1 MNGYRLI
8 LSNPTPS
15 PREMTIPAGRRLG
28 ISEGVVTTSQEV
40 TIEIDSFTRLAIY
53 YDAAGNRV
61 LDRRTIDDI
70 NVIGEVEMID
80 VSMNGA
86 SIVPVEID
94 NSELNGSKASRDLF
108 SARARD
114 LCEGITEDA
123 DRRMGG
129 SMLVAQLSYLR
140 SQRHGQRVG
149 IYSPAAL
156 NLRCDDGTDTLY
168 SLMSAGDI
176 SLTTCVGN
184 GYNRSGALE
193 LCVRNNTDTELRVRI
208 PQGALFEQ
216 AVELDAAD
224 GLLRPGQGVA
234 EPERHLAPLVV
245 LEEELEA
252 AGRGVAKVDADLI
265 VAGLGED
272 LPRVAQVLVGVADAG
287 NVLGVAVEAKVDAVA
302 EYVLHADDVVLGEL
316 RRVEPG
322 GFVVDV
328 EVVDELALVSSTPS
342 PRARLCAV

>member
-1 MNGYRLI
+1 MIGYRLI

-80 VSMNGA
+80 VAVNGT

-94 NSELNGSKASRDLF
+94 NSELNGSKVSRDLF

-140 SQRHGQRVG
+140 SQRDGQRVG

-216 AVELDAAD
+216 AEWN
-224 GLLRPGQGVA
+224 GNQN
-234 EPERHLAPLVV
+234 LVV
-245 LEEELEA
+245 MEEQFVIIGPAKEETFPLFA
-252 AGRGVAKVDADLI
+252 CCANASAGAPNDDVMNI
-265 VAGLGED
+265 TPFIFED
-272 LPRVAQVLVGVADAG
+272 LGDSFEDQSRVWRSFD
-287 NVLGVAVEAKVDAVA
+287 
-302 EYVLHADDVVLGEL
+302 GE
-316 RRVEPG
+316 G
-322 GFVVDV
+322 GR
-328 EVVDELALVSSTPS
+328 T
-342 PRARLCAV
+342 RL

>member
-1 MNGYRLI
+1 
-8 LSNPTPS
+8 
-15 PREMTIPAGRRLG
+15 
-28 ISEGVVTTSQEV
+28 VVLVVEAA
-40 TIEIDSFTRLAIY
+40 ERTR
-53 YDAAGNRV
+53 
-61 LDRRTIDDI
+61 
-70 NVIGEVEMID
+70 
-80 VSMNGA
+80 
-86 SIVPVEID
+86 
-94 NSELNGSKASRDLF
+94 
-108 SARARD
+108 
-114 LCEGITEDA
+114 
-123 DRRMGG
+123 
-129 SMLVAQLSYLR
+129 
-140 SQRHGQRVG
+140 
-149 IYSPAAL
+149 
-156 NLRCDDGTDTLY
+156 
-168 SLMSAGDI
+168 
-176 SLTTCVGN
+176 
-184 GYNRSGALE
+184 
-193 LCVRNNTDTELRVRI
+193 
-208 PQGALFEQ
+208 ALFEQ

>member
-15 PREMTIPAGRRLG
+15 PRDMTIPAGRRLG
-28 ISEGVVTTSQEV
+28 INEGVISTSQEV
-40 TIEIDSFTRLAIY
+40 TIEIDPFTRLAIY

-70 NVIGEVEMID
+70 NVIGEVEVID
-80 VSMNGA
+80 IAVNGA

-94 NSELNGSKASRDLF
+94 NSELNGSKVSRDLF

-140 SQRHGQRVG
+140 SQRDGQRVG

-176 SLTTCVGN
+176 SLTTCVGK

-216 AVELDAAD
+216 AEWN
-224 GLLRPGQGVA
+224 GNQN
-234 EPERHLAPLVV
+234 LVV
-245 LEEELEA
+245 KEEQFVIIGPAKEETFPLFA
-252 AGRGVAKVDADLI
+252 CCANASAGA
-265 VAGLGED
+265 
-272 LPRVAQVLVGVADAG
+272 P
-287 NVLGVAVEAKVDAVA
+287 N
-302 EYVLHADDVVLGEL
+302 DDVMNITPFIFEDQSRVWRSFDGE
-316 RRVEPG
+316 G
-322 GFVVDV
+322 GR
-328 EVVDELALVSSTPS
+328 T
-342 PRARLCAV
+342 RL

>member
-1 MNGYRLI
+1 MIGYRLI

-15 PREMTIPAGRRLG
+15 PREMTILAGRRLG

-80 VSMNGA
+80 VSVNGA
-86 SIVPVEID
+86 SIVPVDID
-94 NSELNGSKASRDLF
+94 NSELNGSKVSRDLF

-140 SQRHGQRVG
+140 SQRDGQRVG

-156 NLRCDDGTDTLY
+156 NLRCDDGVDTLY

-216 AVELDAAD
+216 AEWN
-224 GLLRPGQGVA
+224 GNQN
-234 EPERHLAPLVV
+234 LVV
-245 LEEELEA
+245 KEEQFVIIGPAKEETFPLFA
-252 AGRGVAKVDADLI
+252 CCANASAGAPNNDVMNI
-265 VAGLGED
+265 TPFIFED
-272 LPRVAQVLVGVADAG
+272 LGDTYEDQGRVWRSFD
-287 NVLGVAVEAKVDAVA
+287 
-302 EYVLHADDVVLGEL
+302 GE
-316 RRVEPG
+316 G
-322 GFVVDV
+322 GR
-328 EVVDELALVSSTPS
+328 T
-342 PRARLCAV
+342 RL

>member
-1 MNGYRLI
+1 MIGYRLI

-15 PREMTIPAGRRLG
+15 PREMTILAGRRLG

-80 VSMNGA
+80 VSVNGA
-86 SIVPVEID
+86 SIVPVDID
-94 NSELNGSKASRDLF
+94 NSELNGSKVSRDLF

-140 SQRHGQRVG
+140 SQRDGQRVG

-156 NLRCDDGTDTLY
+156 NLRCDDGVDTLY

-216 AVELDAAD
+216 AEWN
-224 GLLRPGQGVA
+224 GNQN
-234 EPERHLAPLVV
+234 LVV
-245 LEEELEA
+245 KEEQFVIIGPAKEETFPLFA
-252 AGRGVAKVDADLI
+252 CCANASAGAPNDDVMNI
-265 VAGLGED
+265 TPFIFED
-272 LPRVAQVLVGVADAG
+272 LGDTYEDQGRVWRSFD
-287 NVLGVAVEAKVDAVA
+287 
-302 EYVLHADDVVLGEL
+302 GE
-316 RRVEPG
+316 G
-322 GFVVDV
+322 GR
-328 EVVDELALVSSTPS
+328 T
-342 PRARLCAV
+342 RL

>member
-1 MNGYRLI
+1 MIGYRLI

-15 PREMTIPAGRRLG
+15 PREMTILAGRRLG

-80 VSMNGA
+80 VSVNGA

-94 NSELNGSKASRDLF
+94 NSELNGSKVSRDLF

-140 SQRHGQRVG
+140 SQRDGQRVG

-156 NLRCDDGTDTLY
+156 NLRCDDGVDTLY
-168 SLMSAGDI
+168 SLMSSGDI
-176 SLTTCVGN
+176 SLTTCVGK

-216 AVELDAAD
+216 AEWN
-224 GLLRPGQGVA
+224 GNQN
-234 EPERHLAPLVV
+234 LVV
-245 LEEELEA
+245 KEEQFVIIGPAKEETFPLFA
-252 AGRGVAKVDADLI
+252 CCANASAGAPNDDVMNI
-265 VAGLGED
+265 TPFIFED
-272 LPRVAQVLVGVADAG
+272 LGDSFEDQSRVWRSFD
-287 NVLGVAVEAKVDAVA
+287 
-302 EYVLHADDVVLGEL
+302 GE
-316 RRVEPG
+316 G
-322 GFVVDV
+322 GR
-328 EVVDELALVSSTPS
+328 T
-342 PRARLCAV
+342 RL

>member
-1 MNGYRLI
+1 VNGYRLI

-15 PREMTIPAGRRLG
+15 PRDMTILAGRRLG
-28 ISEGVVTTSQEV
+28 INEGVVTTSQEV
-40 TIEIDSFTRLAIY
+40 TIEIDPFTRLAIY

-70 NVIGEVEMID
+70 NVIDEVEMID
-80 VSMNGA
+80 VSVNGA
-86 SIVPVEID
+86 SIVPVDID
-94 NSELNGSKASRDLF
+94 NSELNGSKVSRDLF

-140 SQRHGQRVG
+140 SQRDGQRVG

-156 NLRCDDGTDTLY
+156 NLRCDDGVDTLY

-176 SLTTCVGN
+176 SLTTCVGK

-216 AVELDAAD
+216 AEWN
-224 GLLRPGQGVA
+224 GNQN
-234 EPERHLAPLVV
+234 LVV
-245 LEEELEA
+245 KEEQFVIIGPAKEETFPLFA
-252 AGRGVAKVDADLI
+252 CCANASAGAPNDDVMNI
-265 VAGLGED
+265 TPFIFED
-272 LPRVAQVLVGVADAG
+272 LGDTYEDQGRVWRSFD
-287 NVLGVAVEAKVDAVA
+287 
-302 EYVLHADDVVLGEL
+302 GE
-316 RRVEPG
+316 G
-322 GFVVDV
+322 GR
-328 EVVDELALVSSTPS
+328 T
-342 PRARLCAV
+342 RL

>member
-1 MNGYRLI
+1 VNGYCLI
-8 LSNPTPS
+8 LSNPTPRT
-15 PREMTIPAGRRLG
+15 REMTIPPGRRLG
-28 ISEGVVTTSQEV
+28 INEGVISTSQEV
-40 TIEIDSFTRLAIY
+40 TIEIDPFTRLAIY

-80 VSMNGA
+80 VTVNGA

-94 NSELNGSKASRDLF
+94 NSELNGSKVSRDLF

-140 SQRHGQRVG
+140 SQRDGQRVG

-156 NLRCDDGTDTLY
+156 NLRCDDGVDTLY

-184 GYNRSGALE
+184 GYNKSGALE

-216 AVELDAAD
+216 AEWN
-224 GLLRPGQGVA
+224 GNQN
-234 EPERHLAPLVV
+234 LVV
-245 LEEELEA
+245 KEEQFVIIGPAKEETFPLFA
-252 AGRGVAKVDADLI
+252 CCANASAGAPNDDVMNI
-265 VAGLGED
+265 TPFIFED
-272 LPRVAQVLVGVADAG
+272 LGDSFEDQSRVWHSFD
-287 NVLGVAVEAKVDAVA
+287 
-302 EYVLHADDVVLGEL
+302 GE
-316 RRVEPG
+316 G
-322 GFVVDV
+322 GR
-328 EVVDELALVSSTPS
+328 T
-342 PRARLCAV
+342 RL

>member
-15 PREMTIPAGRRLG
+15 PREMTILAGRRLG

-80 VSMNGA
+80 VSVNGA

-94 NSELNGSKASRDLF
+94 NSELNGSKVSRDLF

-140 SQRHGQRVG
+140 SQRDGQRVG

-156 NLRCDDGTDTLY
+156 NLRCDDGVDTLY

-216 AVELDAAD
+216 AEWN
-224 GLLRPGQGVA
+224 GNQN
-234 EPERHLAPLVV
+234 LVV
-245 LEEELEA
+245 KEEQFVIIGPAKEETFPLFA
-252 AGRGVAKVDADLI
+252 CCANASAGAPNDDI
-265 VAGLGED
+265 MNITPFIFED
-272 LPRVAQVLVGVADAG
+272 LGDTYEDQGRVWRSFD
-287 NVLGVAVEAKVDAVA
+287 
-302 EYVLHADDVVLGEL
+302 GE
-316 RRVEPG
+316 G
-322 GFVVDV
+322 GR
-328 EVVDELALVSSTPS
+328 T
-342 PRARLCAV
+342 RL

>member
-1 MNGYRLI
+1 MIGYRLI

-15 PREMTIPAGRRLG
+15 PREMTILAGRRLG

-70 NVIGEVEMID
+70 NVIGEVEVID
-80 VSMNGA
+80 IAVNGA

-94 NSELNGSKASRDLF
+94 NSELNGSKVSRDLF

-140 SQRHGQRVG
+140 SQRDGQRVG

-156 NLRCDDGTDTLY
+156 NLRCDDGVDTLY

-184 GYNRSGALE
+184 GYNKSGALE
-193 LCVRNNTDTELRVRI
+193 LCVRNNTERELRVRI

-216 AVELDAAD
+216 AEWN
-224 GLLRPGQGVA
+224 GNQN
-234 EPERHLAPLVV
+234 LVV
-245 LEEELEA
+245 KEEQFVIIGPAKEETFPLFA
-252 AGRGVAKVDADLI
+252 CCANASAGAPNDDVMNI
-265 VAGLGED
+265 TPFIFED
-272 LPRVAQVLVGVADAG
+272 LGDSFEDQSRVWRSFD
-287 NVLGVAVEAKVDAVA
+287 
-302 EYVLHADDVVLGEL
+302 GE
-316 RRVEPG
+316 G
-322 GFVVDV
+322 GR
-328 EVVDELALVSSTPS
+328 T
-342 PRARLCAV
+342 RL

>member
-1 MNGYRLI
+1 MNGYCLI
-8 LSNPTPS
+8 LSNPTPRT
-15 PREMTIPAGRRLG
+15 REMTVPVGRRLG
-28 ISEGVVTTSQEV
+28 INEGVISTSQEV
-40 TIEIDSFTRLAIY
+40 TIEIDPFTRLAIY
-53 YDAAGNRV
+53 YDTAGNRV

-80 VSMNGA
+80 IAVNGT

-94 NSELNGSKASRDLF
+94 NSELNGSKVSRDLF

-140 SQRHGQRVG
+140 SQRDGQRVG

-156 NLRCDDGTDTLY
+156 NLRCDDGVDTLF

-184 GYNRSGALE
+184 GYNRTGALE
-193 LCVRNNTDTELRVRI
+193 LCVRNNTDTELRARI

-216 AVELDAAD
+216 AEWN
-224 GLLRPGQGVA
+224 GNQN
-234 EPERHLAPLVV
+234 LVV
-245 LEEELEA
+245 KEEQFVIIGPAKEETFPLFA
-252 AGRGVAKVDADLI
+252 CCANASAGAPNDDVMNI
-265 VAGLGED
+265 TPFIFED
-272 LPRVAQVLVGVADAG
+272 LGDSFEDQSRVWHSFD
-287 NVLGVAVEAKVDAVA
+287 
-302 EYVLHADDVVLGEL
+302 GE
-316 RRVEPG
+316 G
-322 GFVVDV
+322 GR
-328 EVVDELALVSSTPS
+328 T
-342 PRARLCAV
+342 RL

>member
-15 PREMTIPAGRRLG
+15 PREMTILAGRRLG

-80 VSMNGA
+80 VSVNGA
-86 SIVPVEID
+86 SIIPVEID
-94 NSELNGSKASRDLF
+94 NSELNGSKVSRDLF

-140 SQRHGQRVG
+140 SQRDGQRVG

-176 SLTTCVGN
+176 SLTTCVGK

-216 AVELDAAD
+216 AEWN
-224 GLLRPGQGVA
+224 GNQN
-234 EPERHLAPLVV
+234 LVV
-245 LEEELEA
+245 KEEQFVIIGPAKEETFPLFA
-252 AGRGVAKVDADLI
+252 CCANASAGAPNDDVMNI
-265 VAGLGED
+265 TPFIFED
-272 LPRVAQVLVGVADAG
+272 LGDSFEDQSRVWRSFD
-287 NVLGVAVEAKVDAVA
+287 
-302 EYVLHADDVVLGEL
+302 GE
-316 RRVEPG
+316 G
-322 GFVVDV
+322 GR
-328 EVVDELALVSSTPS
+328 T
-342 PRARLCAV
+342 RL

>member
-1 MNGYRLI
+1 MIGYRLI

-15 PREMTIPAGRRLG
+15 PRDMTILAGRRLG
-28 ISEGVVTTSQEV
+28 INEGVVTTSQEV

-80 VSMNGA
+80 VSVNGA
-86 SIVPVEID
+86 SIIPVDID
-94 NSELNGSKASRDLF
+94 NSELNGSKVSRDLF

-140 SQRHGQRVG
+140 SQRDGQRVG

-176 SLTTCVGN
+176 SLTTCVGK
-184 GYNRSGALE
+184 GYK
-193 LCVRNNTDTELRVRI
+193 I
-208 PQGALFEQ
+208 
-216 AVELDAAD
+216 
-224 GLLRPGQGVA
+224 
-234 EPERHLAPLVV
+234 
-245 LEEELEA
+245 
-252 AGRGVAKVDADLI
+252 GRAHV
-265 VAGLGED
+265 
-272 LPRVAQVLVGVADAG
+272 
-287 NVLGVAVEAKVDAVA
+287 
-302 EYVLHADDVVLGEL
+302 
-316 RRVEPG
+316 
-322 GFVVDV
+322 
-328 EVVDELALVSSTPS
+328 
-342 PRARLCAV
+342 

>member
-1 MNGYRLI
+1 MNGYCLI
-8 LSNPTPS
+8 LSNPTP
-15 PREMTIPAGRRLG
+15 RTRDMTIPAGRRLG

-80 VSMNGA
+80 VSVNGA

-94 NSELNGSKASRDLF
+94 NSELNGSKVSRDLF

-140 SQRHGQRVG
+140 SQRDGQRVG

-216 AVELDAAD
+216 AEWN
-224 GLLRPGQGVA
+224 GNQN
-234 EPERHLAPLVV
+234 LVV
-245 LEEELEA
+245 KEEQFVIIGPAKEETFPLFA
-252 AGRGVAKVDADLI
+252 CCANASAGAPNDDVMNI
-265 VAGLGED
+265 TPFIFED
-272 LPRVAQVLVGVADAG
+272 LGDSFEDQSRVWRSFD
-287 NVLGVAVEAKVDAVA
+287 
-302 EYVLHADDVVLGEL
+302 GE
-316 RRVEPG
+316 G
-322 GFVVDV
+322 GR
-328 EVVDELALVSSTPS
+328 T
-342 PRARLCAV
+342 RL

>member
-1 MNGYRLI
+1 MNGYCLI
-8 LSNPTPS
+8 LSNPTPRT
-15 PREMTIPAGRRLG
+15 REMTIPVGRRLG
-28 ISEGVVTTSQEV
+28 INEGVISTAQEV
-40 TIEIDSFTRLAIY
+40 TIEIDPFTRLAIY

-70 NVIGEVEMID
+70 NVIGEVEVID
-80 VSMNGA
+80 IAVNGA

-94 NSELNGSKASRDLF
+94 NSELNGSKVSRDLF

-140 SQRHGQRVG
+140 SQRDGQRVG

-156 NLRCDDGTDTLY
+156 NLRCDDGVDTLF

-176 SLTTCVGN
+176 SLTTCVGK

-216 AVELDAAD
+216 AEWN
-224 GLLRPGQGVA
+224 GNQN
-234 EPERHLAPLVV
+234 LVV
-245 LEEELEA
+245 KEEQFVIIGPAKEETFPLFA
-252 AGRGVAKVDADLI
+252 CCANASAGAPNDDVMNI
-265 VAGLGED
+265 TPFIFED
-272 LPRVAQVLVGVADAG
+272 LGDSFEDQSRVWRSFD
-287 NVLGVAVEAKVDAVA
+287 
-302 EYVLHADDVVLGEL
+302 GE
-316 RRVEPG
+316 G
-322 GFVVDV
+322 GR
-328 EVVDELALVSSTPS
+328 T
-342 PRARLCAV
+342 RL

>member
-1 MNGYRLI
+1 MIGYRLI

-15 PREMTIPAGRRLG
+15 PRDMTIPAGRRLG

-70 NVIGEVEMID
+70 NVIDEVEMID
-80 VSMNGA
+80 VSVNGA
-86 SIVPVEID
+86 SIVPVDID
-94 NSELNGSKASRDLF
+94 NSELNGSKVSRDLF

-140 SQRHGQRVG
+140 SQRDGQRVG

-156 NLRCDDGTDTLY
+156 NLRCDDGVDTLY
-168 SLMSAGDI
+168 SLMSSGDI
-176 SLTTCVGN
+176 SLTTCVGK

-193 LCVRNNTDTELRVRI
+193 LCVRNNTERELRVRI

-216 AVELDAAD
+216 AEWN
-224 GLLRPGQGVA
+224 GNQN
-234 EPERHLAPLVV
+234 LVV
-245 LEEELEA
+245 KEEQFVIIGPAKEETFPLFA
-252 AGRGVAKVDADLI
+252 CCANASAGAPNNDVMNI
-265 VAGLGED
+265 TPFIFED
-272 LPRVAQVLVGVADAG
+272 LGDSFEDQGRVWRSFD
-287 NVLGVAVEAKVDAVA
+287 
-302 EYVLHADDVVLGEL
+302 GE
-316 RRVEPG
+316 G
-322 GFVVDV
+322 GR
-328 EVVDELALVSSTPS
+328 T
-342 PRARLCAV
+342 RL

>member
-1 MNGYRLI
+1 MIGYRLI

-15 PREMTIPAGRRLG
+15 PRDMTIPAGRRLG

-80 VSMNGA
+80 VSVNGA

-94 NSELNGSKASRDLF
+94 NSELNGSKVSRDLF

-140 SQRHGQRVG
+140 SQRDGQRVG

-216 AVELDAAD
+216 AEWN
-224 GLLRPGQGVA
+224 GNQN
-234 EPERHLAPLVV
+234 LVV
-245 LEEELEA
+245 KEEQFVIIGPAKEETFPLFA
-252 AGRGVAKVDADLI
+252 CCANASAGAPNDDVMNI
-265 VAGLGED
+265 TPFIFED
-272 LPRVAQVLVGVADAG
+272 LGDSFEDQSRVWHSFD
-287 NVLGVAVEAKVDAVA
+287 
-302 EYVLHADDVVLGEL
+302 GE
-316 RRVEPG
+316 G
-322 GFVVDV
+322 GR
-328 EVVDELALVSSTPS
+328 T
-342 PRARLCAV
+342 RL

>member
-15 PREMTIPAGRRLG
+15 PRDMTIPAGRRLG

-70 NVIGEVEMID
+70 NVIGEVEVID
-80 VSMNGA
+80 ITVNGA

-94 NSELNGSKASRDLF
+94 NSELNGSKVSRDLF

-140 SQRHGQRVG
+140 SQRDGQRVG

-156 NLRCDDGTDTLY
+156 NLRCDDGVDTLY

-216 AVELDAAD
+216 AEWN
-224 GLLRPGQGVA
+224 GNQN
-234 EPERHLAPLVV
+234 LVV
-245 LEEELEA
+245 KEEQFVIIGPAKEETFPLFA
-252 AGRGVAKVDADLI
+252 CCANASAGAPNDDVMNI
-265 VAGLGED
+265 TPFIFED
-272 LPRVAQVLVGVADAG
+272 LGDSFEDQGRVWRSFD
-287 NVLGVAVEAKVDAVA
+287 
-302 EYVLHADDVVLGEL
+302 GE
-316 RRVEPG
+316 G
-322 GFVVDV
+322 GR
-328 EVVDELALVSSTPS
+328 T
-342 PRARLCAV
+342 RL

>member
-15 PREMTIPAGRRLG
+15 PRDMTIPAGRRLG

-80 VSMNGA
+80 VSVNGA

-94 NSELNGSKASRDLF
+94 NSELNGSKVSRDLF

-140 SQRHGQRVG
+140 SQRDGQRVG

-156 NLRCDDGTDTLY
+156 NLRCDDGVDTLY

-176 SLTTCVGN
+176 SLTTCVGK

-216 AVELDAAD
+216 AEWN
-224 GLLRPGQGVA
+224 GNQN
-234 EPERHLAPLVV
+234 LVV
-245 LEEELEA
+245 KEEQFVIIGPAKEETFPLFA
-252 AGRGVAKVDADLI
+252 CCANASAGAPNDDVMNI
-265 VAGLGED
+265 TPFIFED
-272 LPRVAQVLVGVADAG
+272 LGDSFEDQSRVWRSFD
-287 NVLGVAVEAKVDAVA
+287 
-302 EYVLHADDVVLGEL
+302 GE
-316 RRVEPG
+316 G
-322 GFVVDV
+322 GR
-328 EVVDELALVSSTPS
+328 T
-342 PRARLCAV
+342 RL

>member
-15 PREMTIPAGRRLG
+15 PREMTILAGRRLG

-80 VSMNGA
+80 VSVNGA

-94 NSELNGSKASRDLF
+94 NSELNGSKVSRDLF

-114 LCEGITEDA
+114 LCEGITEDS

-140 SQRHGQRVG
+140 SQRDGQRVG

-176 SLTTCVGN
+176 SLTACVGN
-184 GYNRSGALE
+184 GYNNSGALE

-216 AVELDAAD
+216 AEWN
-224 GLLRPGQGVA
+224 GNQN
-234 EPERHLAPLVV
+234 LVV
-245 LEEELEA
+245 KEEQFVIIGPAKEETFPLFA
-252 AGRGVAKVDADLI
+252 CCANASAGAPNDDVMNI
-265 VAGLGED
+265 TPFIFED
-272 LPRVAQVLVGVADAG
+272 LGDTYEDQGRVWRSFD
-287 NVLGVAVEAKVDAVA
+287 
-302 EYVLHADDVVLGEL
+302 GE
-316 RRVEPG
+316 G
-322 GFVVDV
+322 GR
-328 EVVDELALVSSTPS
+328 T
-342 PRARLCAV
+342 RL

>member
-1 MNGYRLI
+1 MNGYCLI
-8 LSNPTPS
+8 LSNPTPRT
-15 PREMTIPAGRRLG
+15 REMTIPVGRRLG
-28 ISEGVVTTSQEV
+28 INEGVISTSQEV
-40 TIEIDSFTRLAIY
+40 TIEIDPFTRLAIY

-80 VSMNGA
+80 VSVNGA

-94 NSELNGSKASRDLF
+94 NSELNGSKVSRDLF

-140 SQRHGQRVG
+140 SQRDGQRVG

-156 NLRCDDGTDTLY
+156 NLRCDDGVDTLY

-176 SLTTCVGN
+176 SLTTCVGK

-216 AVELDAAD
+216 AEWN
-224 GLLRPGQGVA
+224 GNQN
-234 EPERHLAPLVV
+234 LVV
-245 LEEELEA
+245 KEEQFVIIGPAKEETFPLFA
-252 AGRGVAKVDADLI
+252 CCANASAGAPNDDI
-265 VAGLGED
+265 MNITPFIFED
-272 LPRVAQVLVGVADAG
+272 LGDSFEDQSRVWRSFD
-287 NVLGVAVEAKVDAVA
+287 
-302 EYVLHADDVVLGEL
+302 GE
-316 RRVEPG
+316 G
-322 GFVVDV
+322 GR
-328 EVVDELALVSSTPS
+328 T
-342 PRARLCAV
+342 RL